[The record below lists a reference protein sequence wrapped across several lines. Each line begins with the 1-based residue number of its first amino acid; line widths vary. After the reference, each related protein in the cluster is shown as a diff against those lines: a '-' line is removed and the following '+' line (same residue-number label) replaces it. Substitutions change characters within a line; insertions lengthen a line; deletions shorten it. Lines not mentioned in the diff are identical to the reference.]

1 LLNKS
6 RKDQKF
12 KIQINIVALNNQS
25 AFFIIFSCHII
36 PKKKEDLFSIFNH
49 HLLSGKDLT
58 RVRAHG
64 RETKA
69 NIPALAEQK
78 TKKNRFLHLH

>member
-1 LLNKS
+1 
-6 RKDQKF
+6 
-12 KIQINIVALNNQS
+12 VALNNQS

-36 PKKKEDLFSIFNH
+36 PKKEDLFSIFNH

-58 RVRAHG
+58 RVRANG

-69 NIPALAEQK
+69 NIPRLAERK